1 MNTLARRLPRVSVH
15 HVTGDIFSMT
25 ADAFVNPWNRNFVPR
40 LLLFPQGISGHL
52 KRLTGSEPWKQLA
65 RAGTLPL
72 GAAVA
77 TSSGSWANTQT
88 LIHVAGLEWTWKA
101 SERSVRESTR
111 NAVLCASEHGATTL
125 LMPVIGAGTGGLSAA
140 QARSAILGA
149 LEEFSGSAADAVT
162 SERPLRVSV
171 ATKPESA

>member
-1 MNTLARRLPRVSVH
+1 MH
-15 HVTGDIFSMT
+15 QVTGDIFSMT

-40 LLLFPQGISGHL
+40 RLLFPQGISGHL

-77 TSSGSWANTQT
+77 TSSGHWTNTQT

-101 SERSVRESTR
+101 SEPSVGESTR

-125 LMPVIGAGTGGLSAA
+125 LMPLIGAGTGGLSAA
-140 QARSAILGA
+140 QARNAILGA
-149 LEEFSGSAADAVT
+149 LEEFSDTAAEANT
-162 SERPLRVSV
+162 SELPLRVSV
-171 ATKPESA
+171 VTRPDSA